1 MEIRYLFKLD
11 KQEIEV
17 LKSVLDFARKE
28 DPGATR
34 LIDQI
39 KEKVENSKLQIDTEY
54 EYYEKLMK
62 NVMTVTDEL
71 YDIYDQLEDQR
82 NNEQHKA
89 LIETATKIWD
99 IAKISPD
106 HGNAVMDILGQDTYM
121 KVSEI
126 VNKGKEEE

>member
-34 LIDQI
+34 MIDQI
-39 KEKVENSKLQIDTEY
+39 KEKVENSKLHTDTEY

-62 NVMTVTDEL
+62 NVMTDEL
-71 YDIYDQLEDQR
+71 YDIYDKLEDQR

-106 HGNAVMDILGQDTYM
+106 HGNAVMDILGPDTYM

-126 VNKGKEEE
+126 ANKK